1 MFDVDAFVENL
12 VRANSE
18 TNPRLAV
25 RDVLDRALADATFEA
40 AFGNPSAGLN
50 VLYNTDEFTVLNVV
64 WPPKMTLYPH
74 DHRMWAAI
82 GIYGGS
88 EENVFYRRSGPTIE
102 RSGGK
107 SLIQRDVLLLGDD
120 AIHSV
125 HNPIRSHTGA
135 IHVYGGNFIRAP
147 RSQWPPE
154 TLTEEPYDLEVV
166 RREFSRAE
174 QTASVGIKSLEVRHD
189 IG

>member
-1 MFDVDAFVENL
+1 MFDIDVFVENL
-12 VRANSE
+12 VTANSE
-18 TNPRLAV
+18 SDPRLAV
-25 RDVLDRALADATFEA
+25 RDVLDSALGDAAFEA
-40 AFGNPSAGLN
+40 AFGEPSAGLN

-88 EENVFYRRSGPTIE
+88 EENVFYRRSGATIE
-102 RSGGK
+102 TSGAKGL
-107 SLIQRDVLLLGDD
+107 SRRDVLLLGDD

-125 HNPIRSHTGA
+125 HNPLRSHTGA
-135 IHVYGGNFIRAP
+135 IHVYGGDFIRAP

-154 TLTEEPYDLEVV
+154 TLIEEPYDLEAV
-166 RREFSRAE
+166 RREFARAE
-174 QTASVGIKSLEVRHD
+174 QASSVGSD
-189 IG
+189 D

>member
-1 MFDVDAFVENL
+1 MFDVDALVENL
-12 VRANSE
+12 VTANSE
-18 TNPRLAV
+18 TEPRLAV
-25 RDVLDRALADATFEA
+25 RDVLEQALADTGFEK
-40 AFGNPSAGLN
+40 AFGDPSAGLN

-88 EENVFYRRSGPTIE
+88 EENVFYRRIGPTIE
-102 RSGGK
+102 KSGGK
-107 SLIQRDVLLLGDD
+107 GLTQRDVLLLGDD

-125 HNPIRSHTGA
+125 HNPLRSHTGA

-154 TLTEEPYDLEVV
+154 TLIEEPYDLEAV
-166 RREFSRAE
+166 RREFARAE
-174 QTASVGIKSLEVRHD
+174 QAPSVGS
-189 IG
+189 GS

>member
-1 MFDVDAFVENL
+1 MFDIDAFVENL
-12 VRANSE
+12 VGANSE
-18 TNPRLAV
+18 SDPRLAV
-25 RDVLDRALADATFEA
+25 RDVLDCALADSALEE
-40 AFGNPSAGLN
+40 AFGDPSAGLN

-88 EENVFYRRSGPTIE
+88 EQNVFYRRSGPTIE
-102 RSGGK
+102 KSASK
-107 SLIQRDVLLLGDD
+107 SLTRRDVLLLGDD

-125 HNPIRSHTGA
+125 HNPLRSHTGA

-154 TLTEEPYDLEVV
+154 TLIEEPYDLEAV
-166 RREFSRAE
+166 RREFARAE
-174 QTASVGIKSLEVRHD
+174 QAPSVGPD
-189 IG
+189 D